1 MEAALGWI
9 GDLVRWVVQFFPHS
23 VLIRFTHAG
32 VKFKRGR
39 HRVVML
45 CDNGMPFPVFHVF
58 WLWYIP
64 LIYIWLERSGLH
76 WYWPVVTEYETYP
89 IKRQT
94 TTLDNQTLCT
104 QDGKV
109 IGVGGIVVTEIEDI
123 ELLLTETYDPED
135 TIRDYALNAITDV
148 VSRND
153 FAFLQ
158 GERRKTNTQLTST
171 LRNEL
176 KDFGV
181 KVIRVS
187 LSDFVPLNVTLG
199 QWQAAT
205 SVGWSTQAAA
215 E

>member
-9 GDLVRWVVQFFPHS
+9 GDFVRFLICLLPHLI
-23 VLIRFTHAG
+23 LIRFTHAG
-32 VKFKRGR
+32 VKFVRGR
-39 HRVVML
+39 HKVVML
-45 CDNGMPFPVFHVF
+45 CDNGFPLPILRRR
-58 WLWYIP
+58 WLFIGW
-64 LIYIWLERSGLH
+64 ERSGLH
-76 WYWPVVTEYETYP
+76 WYWPVTTEYETYP

-104 QDGKV
+104 QDGRV

-123 ELLLTETYDPED
+123 ELLLTETFDPED

-148 VSRND
+148 VSKNE
-153 FAFLQ
+153 FGFLQ
-158 GERRKTNTQLTST
+158 GERRKTNTQLTAT

-176 KDFGV
+176 KEFGV

-187 LSDFVPLNVTLG
+187 LSDFVPLTVTLG
-199 QWQAAT
+199 QWQAAQA
-205 SVGWSTQAAA
+205 SAWSTQAT